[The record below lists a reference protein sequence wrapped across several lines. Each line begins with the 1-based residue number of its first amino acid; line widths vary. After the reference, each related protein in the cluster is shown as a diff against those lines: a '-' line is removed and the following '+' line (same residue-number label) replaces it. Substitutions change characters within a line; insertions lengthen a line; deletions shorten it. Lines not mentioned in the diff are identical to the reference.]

1 MSQSIS
7 QLSKG
12 EKLSHDKDFRKIE
25 KTGPPET
32 GKKRGQPPVF
42 SGFLD

>member
-1 MSQSIS
+1 MSQSIF

-25 KTGPPET
+25 KTGSPKNGKT
-32 GKKRGQPPVF
+32 GSDPGF
-42 SGFLD
+42 SK